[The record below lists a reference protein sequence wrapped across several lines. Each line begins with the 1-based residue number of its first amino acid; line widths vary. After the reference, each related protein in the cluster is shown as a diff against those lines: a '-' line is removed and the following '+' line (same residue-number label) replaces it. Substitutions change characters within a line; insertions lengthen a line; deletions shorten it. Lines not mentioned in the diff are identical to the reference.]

1 MTALFLG
8 AHADDIELGCGAT
21 FQQYE
26 KAIYVAF
33 SSCGKF
39 ELIEECKR
47 SAFLLHAHETL
58 IFDFKVRDFDKS
70 RQEILDRMIQL
81 RSKYK
86 PDFVYTH
93 SHDTHQDHQ
102 VIHNESIR
110 AFKHT
115 NLLAYELPWNDR
127 HTNLNTFV
135 PITHDQLKT
144 KMKAIWQYKTQ
155 AHRSYMNTN
164 FITSLATV
172 RGVQAGCEY
181 AEAFE
186 SIRRF

>member
-1 MTALFLG
+1 MTALFMG
-8 AHADDIELGCGAT
+8 AHVDDVELGCGAT

-26 KAIYVAF
+26 RAIYVAF

-39 ELIEECKR
+39 DLIEECKR
-47 SAFLLHAHETL
+47 STFILRAEETL
-58 IFDFKVRDFDKS
+58 IFNFEVRNFDKS
-70 RQEILDRMIQL
+70 RQEILDHMITL
-81 RSKYK
+81 REKYN

-127 HTNLNTFV
+127 HTNLNTFTL
-135 PITHDQLKT
+135 ITPEQLRK
-144 KMKAIWQYKTQ
+144 KVIALSKYRTQ
-155 AHRSYMNTN
+155 AHRLYMNTN